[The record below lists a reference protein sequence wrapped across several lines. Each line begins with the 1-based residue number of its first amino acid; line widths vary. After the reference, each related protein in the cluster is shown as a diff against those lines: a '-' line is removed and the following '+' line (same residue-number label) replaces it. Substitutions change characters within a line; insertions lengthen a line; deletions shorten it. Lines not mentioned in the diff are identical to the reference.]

1 MRYPIFVRAG
11 SKPVMTKRLSD
22 PTCLQLGC
30 ELLAGSLS
38 YYGINATNKKIENG

>member
-1 MRYPIFVRAG
+1 LN
-11 SKPVMTKRLSD
+11 PVMTTRLSD

-38 YYGINATNKKIENG
+38 YYGINATNRK

>member
-11 SKPVMTKRLSD
+11 FNPVMTKRLSD

-30 ELLAGSLS
+30 ELLVGSLP
-38 YYGINATNKKIENG
+38 YYGINATIKKKS